1 MKLINLGFLSTD
13 SEEIPGN
20 AGLMDSIQAFKFI
33 KENIEHFG
41 GDPNQITAF
50 GQSSGAVLVSA
61 LVLSPAVPND
71 LFQRAIIQSG
81 SLFGKWAYSSDLV
94 KDARAIAL
102 AAAVNP
108 IQSTASLNQAFKKLK
123 VSRLLTAADRSRVYF
138 WIHNYAIDQIKS
150 SNLIQFFNSKEI
162 GYGK

>member
-13 SEEIPGN
+13 SEDIPGN

-41 GDPNQITAF
+41 GDPKQITAF

-81 SLFGKWAYSSDLV
+81 SLFANWAYSSDLV
-94 KDARAIAL
+94 KDARTIAL
-102 AAAVNP
+102 AAAVNS
-108 IQSTASLNQAFKKLK
+108 IQSTASLNKAFKKLK
-123 VSRLLTAADRSRVYF
+123 VSRLLTAADRSRVCF
-138 WIHNYAIDQIKS
+138 WIHNYAIDQKKKFKFNTIF
-150 SNLIQFFNSKEI
+150 QFKRNWLW
-162 GYGK
+162 